1 MKQEI
6 NELFDIRNYLVQNN
20 YQKGLIAMLDDYFTN
35 KAISKEEINDIISLP
50 KEEYQH
56 FINNYQLRGAK
67 KWLINQHVT
76 PTMGR
81 IFNHNLSIITKEV
94 NHGMAI

>member
-1 MKQEI
+1 MQMETTKMKQEK
-6 NELFDIRNYLVQNN
+6 NEVFDIRNYLVQNN

-50 KEEYQH
+50 REEYQY

-67 KWLINQHVT
+67 K
-76 PTMGR
+76 
-81 IFNHNLSIITKEV
+81 
-94 NHGMAI
+94 

>member
-1 MKQEI
+1 MIKEK
-6 NELFDIRNYLVQNN
+6 NEVFDNRNYLVQNN

-50 KEEYQH
+50 KDEYQH

-67 KWLINQHVT
+67 ND
-76 PTMGR
+76 
-81 IFNHNLSIITKEV
+81 
-94 NHGMAI
+94 